1 MEAKK
6 NAELIERRQRSL
18 PQAHP
23 VDKGQRKSDFT
34 AAKPNELVLSQM
46 F

>member
-23 VDKGQRKSDFT
+23 VDKSDFT

-46 F
+46 L